1 MSQYKAYSA
10 YKDSGVKWI
19 GQVPEGWD
27 VIPIKRFTKL
37 STARTSDATEDVTY
51 IGLEDVE
58 SGSGKHRPTEGSAR
72 QSDSSTV
79 GVFHKGQVLYGKLRP
94 YLRKAIIADMDGLCS
109 TEFLVLEPER
119 VLPELLQNWLLTLDV
134 TQQIEST
141 CEGAKMPRA
150 DWEGIGNIPMPLSP
164 LIEEQAAIAATL
176 DREIA
181 RIDALIQKKTR
192 FIELLKEKREA
203 LITHAVTKGLDPKV
217 KMKDSGVEWIG
228 QVPEHW
234 EVKPFFA
241 LVTELKR
248 KNAGLTETNI
258 LSLSYGSIIQKPENR
273 NMGLIPESYETYQI
287 VEAGEIVFRFTDL
300 QNDKRSL
307 RSAQV
312 TQRGIITSAYLA
324 VKPHGVDSTYLAWL
338 MRSYD
343 LCKVFYAMGG
353 GLRQSLKFE
362 DVRRLPILI
371 PSPEQQANI
380 ANAINVNTAR
390 IDKLIDKTEQSIT
403 LLKERRAAFITAA
416 VTGQIDLRGIQ

>member
-1 MSQYKAYSA
+1 MN
-10 YKDSGVKWI
+10 
-19 GQVPEGWD
+19 
-27 VIPIKRFTKL
+27 
-37 STARTSDATEDVTY
+37 
-51 IGLEDVE
+51 
-58 SGSGKHRPTEGSAR
+58 
-72 QSDSSTV
+72 
-79 GVFHKGQVLYGKLRP
+79 
-94 YLRKAIIADMDGLCS
+94 
-109 TEFLVLEPER
+109 
-119 VLPELLQNWLLTLDV
+119 QNT
-134 TQQIEST
+134 
-141 CEGAKMPRA
+141 
-150 DWEGIGNIPMPLSP
+150 IGNTPVALPP
-164 LIEEQAAIAATL
+164 PEEQAAIATTL
-176 DREIA
+176 DRETA

-248 KNAGLTETNI
+248 KNTGLIETNI
-258 LSLSYGSIIQKPENR
+258 LSLSYGNIIQKPKSR
-273 NMGLIPESYETYQI
+273 NMGLTPESYETYQI
-287 VEAGEIVFRFTDL
+287 VEAGEMVFRFTDL

-324 VKPHGVDSTYLAWL
+324 VKPHGIDSTYFAWL

-362 DVRRLPILI
+362 DVKRLPILI
-371 PSPEQQANI
+371 PSHEQQANI
-380 ANAINVNTAR
+380 ANAIDVETAR
-390 IDKLIDKTEQSIT
+390 IDTLVDKTEQSIT

-416 VTGQIDLRGIQ
+416 VTGQIDLRGKQ